1 MKRKILSGAV
11 ALAVGVAILPLF
23 AAFEAH
29 VINVTAKIEN
39 ALNVPLGYLDF
50 GTVFPQEHLDKPLD
64 IVLSQSFLEE
74 DRVDD
79 VSYIIRQKPKCAIT
93 NLDGT
98 SFDSTLS
105 QDGKSHLYTG
115 TGHVKVG
122 DNPATTDVEE
132 ASWIDCGPAPR
143 ALDEDEKWGVLPM
156 LCPYVSKHP
165 DGKDDQNATDTVGA
179 LNDGHMN
186 SFHSVWSII
195 DNKIVWN
202 DTKGHLAKSQK
213 DTQDKWTIDLAVP
226 CFGGYCAQDW
236 EEFVHGINP
245 AEGLNPADYTQPIAN
260 EHKIFGC
267 DLWVEV
273 TGISLP
279 GLGCNEKI
287 DLMLVV
293 DESGSIGSTNMAA
306 IRTALKTFVDS
317 LVLALDGP
325 HAGQSSFASLG
336 TLDQQLTHDPVL
348 VKAAIDTLVS
358 SGTTNLTAGIN
369 EAKLELESVRDRA
382 DAPDYMVVVTDGVP
396 NVCADGSCSVGE
408 AEAEALAAAAAA
420 KAAGIEVYVV
430 GVGGGVDADYL
441 KTIASSVDHYFAGDF
456 DTLSTTLAEIV
467 SCEE

>member
-50 GTVFPQEHLDKPLD
+50 GTVFPQEHLDKSLD
-64 IVLSQSFLEE
+64 INLSQSFLDEN
-74 DRVDD
+74 RVDD

-93 NLDGT
+93 TLGGT
-98 SFDSTLS
+98 SFDATLD
-105 QDGKSHLYTG
+105 QDGKNHLYTG
-115 TGHVKVG
+115 TGHVVVG
-122 DNPATTDVEE
+122 DNPATDAVET
-132 ASWIDCGPAPR
+132 SWVNCGPAPR
-143 ALDEDEKWGVLPM
+143 ELAQGETWGALPM
-156 LCPYVSKHP
+156 LCPYISKHP
-165 DGKDDQNATDTVGA
+165 DGKDDQDATNTVGA
-179 LNDGHMN
+179 LNDGHMD
-186 SFHSVWSII
+186 SFHKPWSII
-195 DNKIVWN
+195 ENGIVWN

-213 DTQDKWTIDLAVP
+213 DTKDLWTIDLAVP

-245 AEGLNPADYTQPIAN
+245 DANPAAYTQPIAN

-279 GLGCNEKI
+279 GLGCNKKI

-293 DESGSIGSTNMAA
+293 DRSGSIGSTNMAA
-306 IRTALKTFVDS
+306 VRTALKAFVDA

-336 TLDQQLTHDPVL
+336 TLDQVLTDDEVL

-358 SGTTNLTAGIN
+358 SGSTNMTAGIN
-369 EAKLELESVRDRA
+369 EAKLELESIRDRA
-382 DAPDYMVVVTDGVP
+382 DAPDFMVIVTDGIP
-396 NVCADGSCSVGE
+396 NVCADGSCSAGE
-408 AEAEALAAAAAA
+408 ADAEALAAATAA
-420 KAAGIEVYVV
+420 KAAGIEIYVV
-430 GVGGGVDADYL
+430 GVGSGVDADYL
-441 KTIASSVDHYFAGDF
+441 KTIASGEDHYFAGDF
-456 DTLSTTLAEIV
+456 GTLNTTLADIV
-467 SCEE
+467 NCED

>member
-1 MKRKILSGAV
+1 MKRKILFGA
-11 ALAVGVAILPLF
+11 AAMAVGVAVLPLF

-64 IVLSQSFLEE
+64 IVLSQSFLDE

-115 TGHVKVG
+115 TGHVQVG
-122 DNPATTDVEE
+122 DNPATEVVET
-132 ASWIDCGPAPR
+132 SWIDCGPAPR
-143 ALDEDEKWGVLPM
+143 QLAENEKWGVLPM

-165 DGKDDQNATDTVGA
+165 DGKDDNGSTDTVGA
-179 LNDGHMN
+179 KNDGHMN
-186 SFHSVWSII
+186 SFHKPWSII
-195 DNKIVWN
+195 ENKIVWN
-202 DTKGHLAKSQK
+202 DTQGHLAKSQD

-236 EEFVHGINP
+236 ADFVHGINKD
-245 AEGLNPADYTQPIAN
+245 ANPADYTQPIAN

-279 GLGCNEKI
+279 GLGCNDKL

-293 DESGSIGSTNMAA
+293 DRSGSIGSGNMAT
-306 IRTALKTFVDS
+306 IRTALKAFIDS

-336 TLDQQLTHDPVL
+336 VLDQELTDDPDL
-348 VKAAIDTLVS
+348 VKAAIDALVS

-369 EAKLELESVRDRA
+369 AAKLELESVRDRA
-382 DAPDYMVVVTDGVP
+382 DAPDFMVVVTDGIP
-396 NVCADGSCSVGE
+396 NVCADGSCSPGE
-408 AEAEALAAAAAA
+408 AEAEALAAANAA
-420 KAAGIEVYVV
+420 KAAGIKIYVV
-430 GVGGGVDADYL
+430 GVGNGVDADYL
-441 KTIASSVDHYFAGDF
+441 KTIASGEDHYFAGDF